1 MCPISLSEPENHLW
15 NGWDTVFH
23 TWWPFTSVLKS
34 QDMTPQNLLDSN
46 LNLIS
51 RHKYSMNAKL
61 WSIVQT
67 NYQDSTNIIIS
78 LNLLTPHQY
87 ISLRVSSPHTH
98 TQEAP
103 YWLEITLQQ
112 CSSTALSALSDLLC
126 SVWIFRELTDFP
138 LDFAGFFPQAT
149 WKPRKNPVQP
159 GKFPVILAIWHNHR
173 QWSKRFILFLWF
185 MQVSQ
190 AVVT

>member
-1 MCPISLSEPENHLW
+1 MSWSHRI
-15 NGWDTVFH
+15 
-23 TWWPFTSVLKS
+23 WPFKIYKTAASVQFPGKITSWMPSFEVLS
-34 QDMTPQNLLDSN
+34 TL
-46 LNLIS
+46 S
-51 RHKYSMNAKL
+51 RFY
-61 WSIVQT
+61 I
-67 NYQDSTNIIIS
+67 Y
-78 LNLLTPHQY
+78 NLLTPHQY